1 MRLLFSPFLPPQ
13 TKFAKVMFLHLS
25 VSHSVYRRGLLPG
38 VCSWEVS
45 RPTPGGGVCSCGG
58 SPGPHLGGVSR
69 LTPGGAPGPHLGV
82 SRPTPGGFLGP
93 HPGGVIPACTEA
105 DPPSRRQLLRAVRI
119 PLECIL
125 VSENSLDKTFTAVF
139 AVELCVHLLVARVL
153 LYVGICTGF

>member
-1 MRLLFSPFLPPQ
+1 
-13 TKFAKVMFLHLS
+13 MFLHLS
-25 VSHSVYRRGLLPG
+25 VSHSVYRGGLLRGGLLLGGLQANIWG
-38 VCSWEVS
+38 VCF
-45 RPTPGGGVCSCGG
+45 CGG
-58 SPGPHLGGVSR
+58 SPGPHLGGVFR

-125 VSENSLDKTFTAVF
+125 VSENSLDKTLTAVF